1 MNWFPLRIL
10 YTGVACMVLLAI
22 AACVPVQAADPIPTA
37 ESLFPLNQAH
47 LAWMAEIADVEMVAS
62 ITYVDTLIGKNTSTM
77 LSLHDDFR
85 NARLAVSSIAS
96 RPALV
101 TQTSL
106 MQKTVLLFNQE
117 TKNQIAAHQGN
128 TGGLQVQIHNALNA
142 ADSTV
147 ALKKDAYWAIRSAR
161 QLDDFDSWVIRTQ
174 KTLDTLQTRGYP
186 VTDAQLYLNRFTG
199 LRTDLKSSL
208 DAQDLNNADVTALTI
223 RGRSLEISDRITALQ
238 EQVPENTTAEFRI
251 GEADRVIIR
260 ADWIN
265 NQLVEQILD
274 IGAAEPVLSRTKND
288 VNLAR
293 SALKGGQAGI
303 VSTQL
308 QLIKKDYR
316 DLAAA
321 YRDIAISASLP
332 EGMAEVL
339 KTTRI
344 ALEDTADR
352 IGEP

>member
-1 MNWFPLRIL
+1 MNCFPLRVV
-10 YTGVACMVLLAI
+10 YPGMACMVFLAI
-22 AACVPVQAADPIPTA
+22 VACVPVQAADPLPTA
-37 ESLFPLNQAH
+37 ESLFPLNQTH

-85 NARLAVSSIAS
+85 NAKLAVSSIAS

-142 ADSTV
+142 DSTV

-161 QLDDFDSWVIRTQ
+161 QLDDFDRWVIRTQ

-186 VTDAQLYLNRFTG
+186 VTDAQLYLDRFTG

-223 RGRSLEISDRITALQ
+223 RGRSLEIADRIAALQ
-238 EQVPENTTAEFRI
+238 EQVPQNTTAAFRI
-251 GEADRVIIR
+251 DEADRVIIR
-260 ADWIN
+260 ADRIN

-274 IGAAEPVLSRTKND
+274 IGAAEPVLSRTKTD

-293 SALKGGQAGI
+293 SALKGGQAGT